1 MRHALLF
8 SVFVIASC
16 GLAYE
21 LIAGALSSYLL
32 GDSVMQ
38 FSTVIGTYL
47 FAMGAGSWLS
57 KYVTRDLI
65 GRFIQIELMVGLLG
79 GFSAVGLFLVFT
91 WLSAPFKLVLYLVVF
106 AVGVLVGLEIPLVMR
121 ILKREL
127 AFKDLV
133 SQVLTFDYLGA
144 LAVSILFP
152 LILAPQLGM
161 VRTGL
166 LFGVLNVAV
175 ALWALHL
182 FREQLPARRALLL
195 QSWTVFALLAA
206 GFAGAGQLTTFAEA
220 HLYADEIVHTETTP
234 YQRIVVT
241 RWRDDLRLFL
251 NNNLQ
256 FSSHDEYRY
265 HEALVHPGLASL
277 PGAKRV
283 LVLGGG
289 DGLAVR
295 EILKYPQVELVT
307 LVDLDPAMTELFSTA
322 PALVAL
328 NQGALTAERVKV
340 VNADALQWLEDSK
353 DYFDFI
359 VIDFPDPSNFALGK
373 LYTSAFYRLIEK
385 RLSANGLLVVQSTSP
400 LYARQSFWCVVAT
413 LESVGFVTA
422 PYHAQVPS
430 FGEWGYIIAG
440 RRPFVPA
447 AVDAGKTRFL
457 TPETI
462 PGLFVFPAD
471 MGRVPAEVNQLNN
484 QVLVRYFEAEWRKVI
499 R

>member
-32 GDSVMQ
+32 GDSVTQ

-57 KYVTRDLI
+57 KYITRDLI

-79 GFSAVGLFLVFT
+79 GFSAIGLFLVFA
-91 WLSAPFKLVLYLVVF
+91 WLSAPFKLVLYLAVF
-106 AVGVLVGLEIPLVMR
+106 GVGVLVGLEIPLVMR

-144 LAVSILFP
+144 LVVSILFP
-152 LILAPQLGM
+152 LVLAPQIGM

-166 LFGVLNVAV
+166 LFGMLNVAV

-182 FREQLPARRALLL
+182 FRDQLPSRRWLAV
-195 QSWTVFALLAA
+195 QSWTIFGLLAA
-206 GFAGAGQLTTFAEA
+206 GFAGAGQLTGIAEA
-220 HLYADEIVHTETTP
+220 HLYADEIIYAETTP
-234 YQRIVVT
+234 YQRLVVT
-241 RWRDDLRLFL
+241 RWRDDLRLFI

-295 EILKYPQVELVT
+295 EILKYPNVESVT
-307 LVDLDPAMTELFSTA
+307 LVDLDPAMTSLFSTA

-328 NQGALTAERVKV
+328 NQGSLNSPRVKV
-340 VNADALQWLEDSK
+340 INADALQWLEENRDF
-353 DYFDFI
+353 YDFI
-359 VIDFPDPSNFALGK
+359 VIDFPDPTNFALGK
-373 LYTSAFYRLIEK
+373 LYTSAFYRLLEK
-385 RLSANGLLVVQSTSP
+385 RLSARGLLVVQSTSP
-400 LYARQSFWCVVAT
+400 LYARQSFWCVVTT
-413 LESVGFVTA
+413 LESVGFKTA
-422 PYHAQVPS
+422 PYHALVPS

-440 RRPFVPA
+440 RQDFSIPA
-447 AVDAGKTRFL
+447 VNPEKIRFL
-457 TPETI
+457 ISEI
-462 PGLFVFPAD
+462 LPGLFQFPAD
-471 MGRVPAEVNQLNN
+471 MARVPAEVNQLNN